1 MSTVNSSCYSKFT
14 ILTSQYGRRYNSEFT
29 SFTNSR
35 ALPRS
40 ACEMVSSHPFC
51 ADGLVA
57 TFFCPAAA
65 DKNQQ
70 GKWQWSSAQCGP
82 EQRGSDWERL
92 LQCPVGFQL
101 CCMLY
106 IQLSATRTF
115 LIAKALGRNPTPMS
129 PGAISAQGNNC
140 LCSIPSLL
148 MPLCNL
154 VEICP
159 ALLPLL
165 PVLHLPSPW
174 NPLHY
179 RLSCA
184 YCPVALF
191 YTALQSLCP

>member
-1 MSTVNSSCYSKFT
+1 MLSSR
-14 ILTSQYGRRYNSEFT
+14 L
-29 SFTNSR
+29 
-35 ALPRS
+35 
-40 ACEMVSSHPFC
+40 FC
-51 ADGLVA
+51 ADALVA

-115 LIAKALGRNPTPMS
+115 PIAKALGRNPTPMS

-179 RLSCA
+179 HLSCA

-191 YTALQSLCP
+191 YTALQSLCPWPGRQALCTARNMCLWTYCTGIKGRRK